1 VAKLVTLSGFMGS
14 GKSAVGA
21 AVAARL
27 DWEFVDLDEAVVKA
41 TGRPISDL
49 FATIGEQ
56 AFRAE
61 ECRSL
66 EEALG
71 DESRTRS
78 LVLSLGGGT
87 LTSEEAE
94 RLVHDRG
101 GLVFLDVDVDVAW
114 GRSHGTGRPLAQ
126 SREAFASLYMARRE
140 NYERMADWI
149 IPVGAR
155 TVEQIASDIGEIV
168 QGTGAHWQALWGR
181 RLGCTERESL
191 IVGGKGALSFLEGRA
206 GAVASGGGRLFVI
219 TDENLQRAWAP
230 AVAEAVGAGIDIATL
245 IVEPGEASKSH
256 ASLGRCWEWLAREG
270 ARRDDVVVAL
280 GGGVVGDLAGF
291 AAATYQRGVRL
302 WQIPTSLLAQVDS
315 SVGGKTAVNLAAG
328 KNLVGAFYQPDLVVV
343 DVTTL
348 STLPERDYQ
357 GGLGEVVK
365 HALLISPDA
374 FARLECDADAV
385 AKRDVDVLQAV
396 VRADI
401 AYKAGVVQ
409 RDEREGGVRAVLNLG
424 HTTAHALE
432 VTVGY
437 GRISHGQAVALGLLV
452 ALAVSE
458 ELLGLD
464 PGIRQR
470 TLSLLLALGLRTAIT
485 LPSAEELWAAT
496 SRDKKARAG
505 STGFVGLRAPGE
517 PVWGLNVPRDLYTRA
532 LEVIRI

>member
-1 VAKLVTLSGFMGS
+1 MAKLVTLSGFMGS

-27 DWEFVDLDEAVVKA
+27 DWEFVDLDEAMVKVA
-41 TGRPISDL
+41 GRPISDV

-61 ECRSL
+61 ECRLL
-66 EEALG
+66 EETLG
-71 DESRTRS
+71 DTSRTRG
-78 LVLSLGGGT
+78 LVLSLGGGA
-87 LTSEEAE
+87 LTSKDAE
-94 RLVHDRG
+94 RLMHHRG

-114 GRSHGTGRPLAQ
+114 GRSHGAGRPLAQ
-126 SREAFASLYMARRE
+126 SREAFSELYQARRE

-149 IPVGAR
+149 IPVGGR
-155 TVEQIASDIGEIV
+155 DVDHIASDIVEIV
-168 QGTGAHWQALWGR
+168 HCAGEHWQAFWGR
-181 RLGCTERESL
+181 RLGATARESL

-206 GAVASGGGRLFVI
+206 GALASGGGRLFII
-219 TDENLQRAWAP
+219 TDENVHRAWGP
-230 AVAEAVGAGIDIATL
+230 AVVKAMGAGAEIATL

-291 AAATYQRGVRL
+291 AASTYQRGVGL

-328 KNLVGAFYQPDLVVV
+328 KNLVGAFYQADLVVV

-348 STLPERDYQ
+348 STLPDGDYK

-365 HALLISPDA
+365 HALLISPGA
-374 FARLECDADAV
+374 FARLERDAQAV
-385 AKRDVDVLQAV
+385 TNRDVDVLHTF

-401 AYKAGVVQ
+401 DYKAGVVE

-432 VTVGY
+432 VTAGY
-437 GRISHGQAVALGLLV
+437 GRISHGQAVGLGLLV

-464 PGIRQR
+464 PGVRQR
-470 TLSLLLALGLRTAIT
+470 TLSLLLALGLRTTLT
-485 LPSAEELWAAT
+485 LPPAEELWAAI

-505 STGFVGLRAPGE
+505 STGFVGLRAVGE
-517 PVWGLNVPRDLYTRA
+517 PVWGLNVSRDLYTRS
-532 LEVIRI
+532 LEVIRV

>member
-27 DWEFVDLDEAVVKA
+27 DCEFVDLDEAVVKA
-41 TGRPISDL
+41 TGTAISDF

-61 ECRSL
+61 ECHLL
-66 EEALG
+66 EEAL
-71 DESRTRS
+71 ENPSRTRG
-78 LVLSLGGGT
+78 LVVSLGGGT
-87 LTSEEAE
+87 LASEEAA
-94 RLVHDRG
+94 LLMHGRG

-114 GRSHGTGRPLAQ
+114 ERSRGTGRPLAQ
-126 SREAFASLYMARRE
+126 SREAFSLLYQARRE

-149 IPVGAR
+149 IPVGIR
-155 TVEQIASDIGEIV
+155 TVDQIAADIVEIV
-168 QGTGAHWQALWGR
+168 QGTGQHWQTLWGR
-181 RLGCTERESL
+181 RLGATARESL
-191 IVGGKGALSFLEGRA
+191 IVGGKGALSFLEGQA
-206 GAVASGGGRLFVI
+206 GAVACGGGRLFVI
-219 TDENLQRAWAP
+219 TDENVQRAWGP
-230 AVAEAVGAGIDIATL
+230 AVVGALGGGTEIATL
-245 IVEPGEASKSH
+245 VVEAGEASKSH

-291 AAATYQRGVRL
+291 AAATYQRGIGL

-348 STLPERDYQ
+348 STLPEDDYQ

-365 HALLISPDA
+365 HALLMSPDA
-374 FARLECDADAV
+374 FAGLERDAEAV
-385 AKRDVDVLQAV
+385 AKRDADILQAL

-401 AYKAGVVQ
+401 DYKAGVVQ

-432 VTVGY
+432 VTAGY

-505 STGFVGLRAPGE
+505 STGFVGLTALGE
-517 PVWGLNVPRDLYTRA
+517 PVWGLNVSRDLYTRS
-532 LEVIRI
+532 LQVIRA